1 MNQNIMNRRYSPRSL
16 QGRGGAHSVLLR
28 MAENEERAARIADL
42 KERQPLLTWKKIAD
56 KVGVSERSTHA
67 WRKTGAIS
75 PENAA
80 VLADIFDVDFDY
92 LWFGPK
98 PGTPE
103 LFVDRRNT
111 PKSPVAV
118 DRLDGE
124 LADRID
130 RMDDTLQEVAG
141 ASRTFTCSARGS
153 CISWPRS
160 SGCLRRSPACSA
172 RRRCATWPGRRWSR
186 LSRKPARVWLSGL
199 TSCKSQLQI
208 PQQRAEPAG
217 LGAVER
223 HDPVERETHRVPD
236 QSQAFQHVLTFGFLL
251 ALLAA
256 LH

>member
-1 MNQNIMNRRYSPRSL
+1 MKQTIMNRRYSPRSL

-80 VLADIFDVDFDY
+80 VLAEIFEVDFDY

-103 LFVDRRNT
+103 MFVDRRNT
-111 PKSPVAV
+111 PKSPVSV

-124 LADRID
+124 LEQRIAAIEGTLAGMAFELERAAAERQEVIALVREA
-130 RMDDTLQEVAG
+130 RMVQDGFSDTLQEQTSLLRDIRAATREAG
-141 ASRTFTCSARGS
+141 DAADRLDEAVEQAATSLRSA
-153 CISWPRS
+153 
-160 SGCLRRSPACSA
+160 A
-172 RRRCATWPGRRWSR
+172 
-186 LSRKPARVWLSGL
+186 PARPAAPPK
-199 TSCKSQLQI
+199 TSPKRT
-208 PQQRAEPAG
+208 PRAA
-217 LGAVER
+217 R
-223 HDPVERETHRVPD
+223 
-236 QSQAFQHVLTFGFLL
+236 
-251 ALLAA
+251 
-256 LH
+256 